1 MKPYFLIVLLFAAGC
16 AQVTPSHD
24 IPVRQD
30 YIEAGLKPGDFVE
43 IELQDG
49 NERSFEIVDVQF
61 NQIESPAGPID
72 IQDIESITL
81 RSWTEPGH
89 PCGGNEPLGCSIP
102 EVVLLLSD
110 EYKSQASKFHPACVR
125 HDFCY
130 RHGYLTYDETRE
142 SCDTQFHED
151 MRETCGGFRGLN
163 LLDLENYSYCKVAAD
178 QTYNAVRLKGEP
190 HFRTTNG
197 SYCDYKFGDP

>member
-1 MKPYFLIVLLFAAGC
+1 MKPYFLILLPFVAGC
-16 AQVTPSHD
+16 AQMTPSHN

-30 YIEAGLKPGDFVE
+30 YIEAGLQPGDAVE
-43 IELQDG
+43 IVLKDG
-49 NERSFEIVDVQF
+49 AEKSFEVVDVQF
-61 NQIESPAGPID
+61 NQIGSPDGPIE
-72 IQDIESITL
+72 IGDIESITK

-102 EVVLLLSD
+102 EVVLVLSD
-110 EYKSQASKFHPACVR
+110 EYRSQTGKFHPACVR

-130 RHGYLTYDETRE
+130 RHGYLTYDETRDA
-142 SCDTQFHED
+142 CDTQFLAD
-151 MRETCGGFRGLN
+151 MKEACGGLKGLN
-163 LLDLENYSYCKVAAD
+163 LLDLEQYSYCNVAAD

-190 HFRTTNG
+190 HFKTTNG